1 MAGAKDPIKMTDN
14 HGWTPLH
21 FAVRYANPAM
31 VQALLNKGAKN
42 SINQPLNNGWTPL
55 HIAARHGTHE
65 MVQELLKA
73 GTTTSINQPN
83 NDGITPLHLAARYGS
98 IQTIRCL
105 LVQTDQT
112 PKQMLA
118 VYRRSKLNPELESE
132 DIESLHPY
140 TLQGRMLL
148 AGMTTVQIITA
159 IGAIATSITFL
170 ALSAPLLP
178 ILAPIIGG
186 FVIFRLASIAKS
198 SIQQNSIKPE
208 YRTQPANEKKR
219 HSDSQGTRIENKHQN
234 YSQGTSV
241 ESTDSP
247 PFPNSSNLNNESG
260 KKTHPAGDKATQITS
275 GDFYQAPE
283 AEWTLVQ
290 TSTQIGVNSGRSNEG
305 NTPIATE
312 IAICATTKL

>member
-1 MAGAKDPIKMTDN
+1 MVQALLEAGAKEAINTTDN

-42 SINQPLNNGWTPL
+42 SINQPLNNGCTPL

-105 LVQTDQT
+105 LVHTDQT
-112 PKQMLA
+112 PEQMLA
-118 VYRRSKLNPELESE
+118 VYKSAKGNPKLKSE
-132 DIESLHPY
+132 NIESLHPY
-140 TLQGRMLL
+140 TLQSRMLL

-178 ILAPIIGG
+178 LSLIHISEP
-186 FVIFRLASIAKS
+186 
-198 SIQQNSIKPE
+198 
-208 YRTQPANEKKR
+208 
-219 HSDSQGTRIENKHQN
+219 TRP
-234 YSQGTSV
+234 Y
-241 ESTDSP
+241 
-247 PFPNSSNLNNESG
+247 
-260 KKTHPAGDKATQITS
+260 
-275 GDFYQAPE
+275 
-283 AEWTLVQ
+283 
-290 TSTQIGVNSGRSNEG
+290 
-305 NTPIATE
+305 
-312 IAICATTKL
+312 